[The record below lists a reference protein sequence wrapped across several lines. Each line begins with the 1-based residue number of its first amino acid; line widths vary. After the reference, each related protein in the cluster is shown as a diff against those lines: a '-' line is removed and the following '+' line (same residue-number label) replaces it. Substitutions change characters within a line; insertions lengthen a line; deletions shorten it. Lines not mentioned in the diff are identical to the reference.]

1 LNNHL
6 KGLLIAFFGI
16 VILTPDAVLVRLA
29 DADRQSGCNSC
40 SSKSA
45 CGTGVLSDLFSG
57 FSLFKRPLQKG
68 VKAGDTITLEI
79 SSKELFFRAS
89 QLYLMPLLALFVG
102 AYLSN
107 LIFPS
112 NDIVQ
117 TLVGLSSLAASLVL
131 LRFLIR

>member
-1 LNNHL
+1 MAVIRALQKVHVVL
-6 KGLLIAFFGI
+6 EFFPYTT
-16 VILTPDAVLVRLA
+16 LFR
-29 DADRQSGCNSC
+29 S
-40 SSKSA
+40 
-45 CGTGVLSDLFSG
+45 LSDLFSG

>member
-1 LNNHL
+1 MTI
-6 KGLLIAFFGI
+6 K
-16 VILTPDAVLVRLA
+16 
-29 DADRQSGCNSC
+29 ADRQSGCNSC

-68 VKAGDTITLEI
+68 VKAGDMITLEI

-117 TLVGLSSLAASLVL
+117 TLVGLSSLAVSLVL

>member
-1 LNNHL
+1 M
-6 KGLLIAFFGI
+6 KEDFK
-16 VILTPDAVLVRLA
+16 VIEISRDSMTIK
-29 DADRQSGCNSC
+29 ADRQSGCHSC

-57 FSLFKRPLQKG
+57 FSLFKRPIQKG
-68 VKAGDTITLEI
+68 IKAGDTITLEI
-79 SSKELFFRAS
+79 SSKELFLRAS

>member
-1 LNNHL
+1 M
-6 KGLLIAFFGI
+6 KEDFE
-16 VILTPDAVLVRLA
+16 VIEITRDSMTIK
-29 DADRQSGCNSC
+29 ADRQSGCNSC
-40 SSKSA
+40 ASKSA

-57 FSLFKRPLQKG
+57 FSLFERPLQKG
-68 VKAGDTITLEI
+68 VKAGDTLTLEI
-79 SSKELFFRAS
+79 SSKELFLRAS

-107 LIFPS
+107 LFFPS

-117 TLVGLSSLAASLVL
+117 TLVGLSSLAVSLVL

>member
-1 LNNHL
+1 M
-6 KGLLIAFFGI
+6 KEDFE
-16 VILTPDAVLVRLA
+16 VIEITRDSMTIK
-29 DADRQSGCNSC
+29 ADRQSGCNSC

-57 FSLFKRPLQKG
+57 FSLIKRPLQKG

-79 SSKELFFRAS
+79 SSKELFLRAS

-107 LIFPS
+107 LFFPS

-131 LRFLIR
+131 LRFLIM

>member
-1 LNNHL
+1 M
-6 KGLLIAFFGI
+6 KEDFE
-16 VILTPDAVLVRLA
+16 VIEITRDSMTIK
-29 DADRQSGCNSC
+29 ADRQSGCISC

-45 CGTGVLSDLFSG
+45 CGTGVLADLFSG

-79 SSKELFFRAS
+79 SSKELFLRAS

-107 LIFPS
+107 LFFPS

>member
-1 LNNHL
+1 M
-6 KGLLIAFFGI
+6 KEDFE
-16 VILTPDAVLVRLA
+16 VIEITRDSMTIK
-29 DADRQSGCNSC
+29 ADRQSGCNSC
-40 SSKSA
+40 SSNSA
-45 CGTGVLSDLFSG
+45 CGTGVLSDLFSS

-79 SSKELFFRAS
+79 SSKELFLRAS

-107 LIFPS
+107 LFFPS

>member
-1 LNNHL
+1 M
-6 KGLLIAFFGI
+6 KEDFE
-16 VILTPDAVLVRLA
+16 VIEITRDSMTIK
-29 DADRQSGCNSC
+29 ADRQSGCNSC

-57 FSLFKRPLQKG
+57 ISLFKRPLQKG

-79 SSKELFFRAS
+79 SSKELFLRAS

-107 LIFPS
+107 LFIPS

>member
-1 LNNHL
+1 M
-6 KGLLIAFFGI
+6 KEDFE
-16 VILTPDAVLVRLA
+16 VIEITRDSMTIK
-29 DADRQSGCNSC
+29 ADRQSGCNSC

-45 CGTGVLSDLFSG
+45 CGTVVLSDLFSG

-107 LIFPS
+107 LFFPS